1 MSTKYF
7 ILTRNTDS
15 NQIIV
20 LNNSDTHI
28 LPQVNLDYYT
38 KNGLFEESLID
49 WSSQFCRKDKVFLD
63 IGAHSGTYT
72 ISLAK
77 YCKTVHS
84 FEPQRMTY
92 YSLCGSVALSYA
104 ENVFCHN
111 FGLGAETQTG
121 QQILNIVSDDGGG
134 STVQPITNIKKT
146 ELISIRTL
154 DSMNLQDIAFI
165 KIDVEGNELNVL
177 KGGLTT
183 LKQSNYP
190 KILFESNTYN
200 SELFSFL
207 TNLGY
212 STINI
217 TGYPNMYL
225 ATQ

>member
-7 ILTRNTDS
+7 ILTRNSDS

-20 LNNSDTHI
+20 LNNPDTHI

-38 KNGLFEESLID
+38 KNGLFEQSLID
-49 WSSQFCRKDKVFLD
+49 WSAQFCQKDKVFLD

-92 YSLCGSVALSYA
+92 YSLCGSVALSNA

-111 FGLGAETQTG
+111 FGLGEESQTG
-121 QQILNIVSDDGGG
+121 QQTLNIVSDDGGG
-134 STVQPITNIKKT
+134 STLKDTANIKKT
-146 ELISIRTL
+146 ELITVKTL
-154 DSMNLQDIAFI
+154 DSINIQDIGFI

-177 KGGLTT
+177 KGALNT

-200 SELFSFL
+200 PELFSFF
-207 TNLGY
+207 TTLGY
-212 STINI
+212 SIINI

-225 ATQ
+225 AAQ

>member
-15 NQIIV
+15 NQIMV
-20 LNNSDTHI
+20 LNNPNTYI

-38 KNGLFEESLID
+38 KNGLFEQSLID
-49 WSSQFCRKDKVFLD
+49 WSAQFCQKDKVFLD

-92 YSLCGSVALSYA
+92 YSLCGSVALSNA

-111 FGLGAETQTG
+111 FGLGEETQTG
-121 QQILNIVSDDGGG
+121 QQTLNIVSDDGGG
-134 STVQPITNIKKT
+134 STIQPITSIKKT
-146 ELISIRTL
+146 ELITVKTL
-154 DSMNLQDIAFI
+154 DSMNLQDIGFI

-177 KGGLTT
+177 KGALNT

-207 TNLGY
+207 DNLGY
-212 STINI
+212 SRVNI

>member
-7 ILTRNTDS
+7 ILIKNTDS
-15 NQIIV
+15 NQIMV
-20 LNNSDTHI
+20 LNNPNTHI

-38 KNGLFEESLID
+38 KHGLFEQSLID
-49 WSSQFCRKDKVFLD
+49 WSVQFCQKDKVFLD

-92 YSLCGSVALSYA
+92 YSLCGSVALSNI
-104 ENVFCHN
+104 ENVVCHN
-111 FGLGAETQTG
+111 FGLGAEIQTG
-121 QQILNIVSDDGGG
+121 EQTLNIVSDDGGG
-134 STVQPITNIKKT
+134 STVQPIANIKKT
-146 ELISIRTL
+146 ELITVKTL
-154 DSMNLQDIAFI
+154 DSMNLHDIGFI

-177 KGGLTT
+177 QGALHT
-183 LKQSNYP
+183 LKQSAYP
-190 KILFESNTYN
+190 KILFESNIYD

-207 TNLGY
+207 TSIGY
-212 STINI
+212 SIVKI
-217 TGYPNMYL
+217 TGYTNMYL

>member
-1 MSTKYF
+1 MSTNYF
-7 ILTRNTDS
+7 ILTRNTES
-15 NQIIV
+15 NQILV
-20 LNNSDTHI
+20 LNNTNTHI

-38 KNGLFEESLID
+38 KNGLFEQSLID
-49 WSSQFCRKDKVFLD
+49 WSAQFCQKDKVFLD

-92 YSLCGSVALSYA
+92 YSLCGSVALSNA

-111 FGLGAETQTG
+111 LGLGEETQTG
-121 QQILNIVSDDGGG
+121 QQTLNIVSDDGGG
-134 STVQPITNIKKT
+134 STIQPITNIKKT
-146 ELISIRTL
+146 ELITVKTL
-154 DSMNLQDIAFI
+154 DSMNLEDIGFI
-165 KIDVEGNELNVL
+165 KMDVEGNELSVL
-177 KGGLTT
+177 KGALNT

-212 STINI
+212 SMINI